1 MVFELRLYL
10 ALLLTEL
17 FGGGVCCHDLCF
29 SARQGGLTLENE
41 KNKDDLTPSDGAES
55 QKDSGTVS
63 PGTVEGDSA
72 IVTPPEGEP
81 PMLESEMGGVS
92 PGGQKPLEVEESS
105 QRGFKTF
112 QENERLFLP
121 LPLLPL
127 SSWLYW

>member
-1 MVFELRLYL
+1 M
-10 ALLLTEL
+10 
-17 FGGGVCCHDLCF
+17 
-29 SARQGGLTLENE
+29 ENE

-92 PGGQKPLEVEESS
+92 AGGYVHGARNVFSLRNGQGQKAWARSK
-105 QRGFKTF
+105 GMD
-112 QENERLFLP
+112 
-121 LPLLPL
+121 
-127 SSWLYW
+127 YCG